1 MGEKF
6 CVRIDRVLDYTVET
20 HRQMGMEINVGYHS
34 ETDYAGVGLD
44 MFYCNV
50 FHYM

>member
-1 MGEKF
+1 
-6 CVRIDRVLDYTVET
+6 
-20 HRQMGMEINVGYHS
+20 MGMEINVGYHS

-50 FHYM
+50 FNYM